1 MLTQTIKARVTPD
14 LIEQLDRIVA
24 AGIGDRSDHI
34 RQALAEYVQRHDVAI
49 PQAKPGPTETK

>member
-14 LIEQLDRIVA
+14 LIERLDRIVA

-34 RQALAEYVQRHDVAI
+34 RQAIVEFVERREQAA

>member
-14 LIEQLDRIVA
+14 LIERLDRIVA

-34 RQALAEYVQRHDVAI
+34 RQALVEYVERHDAAA